1 MSLQH
6 TTEMPFTQ
14 FAIDESIVEALYDA
28 KLTHATPIQAQ
39 VLPLTLEGRDVM
51 GLAQTGTGKTAAF
64 LISLYHY
71 LMKNPV
77 HPKARGP
84 YAIVIAPTR
93 ELALQI
99 KKDADQI
106 GAYTGLNNIVVIGG
120 SDLDYQKYL
129 LSNASIDIVIGTPG
143 RLIDL
148 YKQRV
153 LRLRNIEVCVLD
165 EADRMFDLGFI
176 DDVRFLI
183 RQMPPANERLN
194 LLFSATMA
202 QRVQELAYEY
212 FNAPKVVQVEGQKTA
227 DKIEQVLYHTA
238 KHEKTPL
245 LIGLLNQEQP
255 KRSIIFLNTKRDLER
270 LALVLR
276 ENGYPNAAL
285 SGDLP
290 QKKREQ
296 MLREFQ
302 EGKLNIL
309 VATDV
314 AARGLH
320 IPEVSHVF
328 NYDLPQMAEDYVHRI
343 GRTARAGASGKAISF
358 ACEEYVYSLP
368 EIEHYINAR
377 IPLENFAEDL
387 LADVIP
393 PSEEGLRALER
404 RREGREQRDGSVRPH
419 YKRDRVHNDNIGNT
433 K

>member
-6 TTEMPFTQ
+6 TTELPFTQ
-14 FAIDESIVEALYDA
+14 FAIDDSIVEALCDA

-39 VLPLTLEGRDVM
+39 VLPLTLAGHDVM

-106 GAYTGLNNIVVIGG
+106 GCYTGLNSVVVIGG
-120 SDLDYQKYL
+120 PDLEYQKYL
-129 LSNASIDIVIGTPG
+129 LQNAAVDVVIGTPG

-148 YKQRV
+148 YKQRA

-176 DDVRFLI
+176 DDLRFLL

-194 LLFSATMA
+194 LLFSATMT

-212 FNAPKVVQVEGQKTA
+212 FNAPKLVQIEGQKTA

-270 LALVLR
+270 LALVLK

-296 MLREFQ
+296 MLRAFQ

-377 IPLENFAEDL
+377 IPLENFSEDL

-404 RREGREQRDGSVRPH
+404 KREGREGARPH
-419 YKRDRVHNDNIGNT
+419 FKRERHNDNIGNT